1 MEKGTSLLGLDKV
14 KGMRER
20 NEERIAGY
28 GDPVAALDSS
38 AQVIYDPDWW
48 KKPFLGFGH
57 DYHTIAAGFAGF
69 DGDGSGLNPGG
80 GAAPTQQEQ
89 TTDQCTPFTLDEPDD
104 TKMTAMTE

>member
-1 MEKGTSLLGLDKV
+1 MS
-14 KGMRER
+14 ER
-20 NEERIAGY
+20 NEKRIAGY

-69 DGDGSGLNPGG
+69 DGDGSGLNHGDRPGGTDPNCRGG
-80 GAAPTQQEQ
+80 GAVPTQQEE
-89 TTDQCTPFTLDEPDD
+89 TTNQFTPFSLDEPDD